1 MFRLDTTS
9 HVTISWDVVLIFLI
23 PAIIIAGYL
32 FSRYIL
38 SFIAKSAQK
47 FGEKAGTFSLS
58 REYKLQRFVYQ
69 HPTHILTKFYWFVNN
84 QIVALGLK
92 RAGVSVVGYTI
103 FWAFVALVLSVIVCL
118 VAKLGIMFTPVVFL
132 LLFVAVMILTRV
144 AVSER
149 MLRREADVMNAIDLI
164 VPEIGNG
171 VFNSIMMYR
180 DNFTLSLRPDFEA
193 FISNVQDRGMSFEA
207 AMTILSDNLGYVFHD
222 FAQKAVY
229 YEAIGD
235 KEMLVIFNDLIET
248 NRLRRQLRSENET
261 NFTTLKASFIVSTL
275 MTFGYL
281 LFLLFTDDF
290 SRNFFI
296 DSTVGKFLLIIMVM
310 IVLLVLSYI
319 STIKSRNI

>member
-1 MFRLDTTS
+1 MVHIEHASSIKL
-9 HVTISWDVVLIFLI
+9 SWDVVLIFLV
-23 PAIIIAGYL
+23 PAIIVVGYL

-38 SFIAKSAQK
+38 NFMANFTRKI
-47 FGEKAGTFSLS
+47 GEKAGTFSVS

-69 HPTHILTKFYWFVNN
+69 HPNHILTKMYWFVNN

-92 RAGVSVVGYTI
+92 RSGVTVVGYSV
-103 FWAFVALVLSVIVCL
+103 FWAFVSVVLTLIVSA
-118 VAKLGIMFTPVVFL
+118 VAKFGLGFAPFLFL
-132 LLFVAVMILTRV
+132 LIFVSTMIITRV

-149 MLRREADVMNAIDLI
+149 MLRRESDVMNAIDLI

-171 VFNSIMMYR
+171 VFNAIVMYR
-180 DNFTLSLRPDFEA
+180 NNFTVSLRPDFEA

-222 FAQKAVY
+222 FAQKAIY

-248 NRLRRQLRSENET
+248 NRLRRQLRSENDAA
-261 NFTTLKASFIVSTL
+261 FTALKASFLVSTL
-275 MTFGYL
+275 MTFGYF
-281 LFLLFTDDF
+281 LFIIFTDDY
-290 SRNFFI
+290 SRNFFLKE
-296 DSTVGKFLLIIMVM
+296 TGGKILLVCMVM

-319 STIKSRNI
+319 STIKSKNI